1 MLSALASGQ
10 LVRDPKSGTSAS
22 GTRWANTTIRC
33 PTGADREGNALTS
46 FVTILAFNDDADRLA
61 RLGKGDAVS
70 VQGNLKQT
78 EYVKDGETRHG
89 LEIVAN
95 SILTPYALKKSGV
108 KVTVHPAKHPPLAPV
123 TPLAGKSTR
132 RLHPRATGSMIRLDS
147 EVTP

>member
-10 LVRDPKSGTSAS
+10 LVRDPKTGTSAS

-33 PTGADREGNALTS
+33 PTGTDREGNALTS

-89 LEIVAN
+89 LEILAN
-95 SILTPYALKKSGV
+95 SILTPYALKKKRGDSDR
-108 KVTVHPAKHPPLAPV
+108 AP
-123 TPLAGKSTR
+123 AGKSAPNAPDGWAVYAPTASAGAAFDD
-132 RLHPRATGSMIRLDS
+132 PIGF
-147 EVTP
+147 